1 MALTKSGMRKQVI
14 ENLTLV
20 APPGE
25 QFVACVHGMTG
36 PSPWLDGLIG
46 GIGAVIMQ
54 SFRKYYFVTVTNT
67 SVVINRAGR
76 IANRPKEIV
85 AAIPLASAAIED
97 VRKGAL
103 WGKLYVRF
111 PGEAKA
117 TKINVNRLWN
127 ADLDL
132 LAAAAAPYVQIPGQA
147 GAAAV
152 ETPGRV

>member
-1 MALTKSGMRKQVI
+1 MAVTKSGMRKQVI
-14 ENLTLV
+14 ETLTQV

-36 PSPWLDGLIG
+36 PSPWLDDLFGSL
-46 GIGAVIMQ
+46 GAIIMQ

-85 AAIPLASAAIED
+85 AAIPLASGPIED
-97 VRKGAL
+97 IRKGAV

-111 PGEAKA
+111 PGDAKA
-117 TKINVNRLWN
+117 TKINVSRIWN

-132 LAAAAAPYVQIPGQA
+132 LANASAPYLQIPGQA
-147 GAAAV
+147 AGSQV
-152 ETPGRV
+152 PQQS